1 MKIASP
7 NILHKSDIGGVKVGI
22 KTDEDVKNWFRNI
35 IRNAVVAVPDAKIYG
50 VEVQKMSQ
58 IPNHKEIIIGMNRDP
73 QFGALLMCGFG
84 GIYVNFLQ
92 DVSFRLNINGI
103 SRSEAL
109 NMVAETKVYSLLRG
123 ARGESPSDIDG
134 LVESICRI
142 GKLCA
147 DFKNEI
153 NELDINPIFVFE
165 KKSNPGDEP
174 GVLALDVKITLNV

>member
-1 MKIASP
+1 
-7 NILHKSDIGGVKVGI
+7 
-22 KTDEDVKNWFRNI
+22 
-35 IRNAVVAVPDAKIYG
+35 
-50 VEVQKMSQ
+50 MSQ

-92 DVSFRLNINGI
+92 DVAFRLNMNGI
-103 SRSEAL
+103 TKTEAL
-109 NMVAETKVYSLLRG
+109 EMVAETKVYSLLKG
-123 ARGESPSDIDG
+123 ARGEAPSDIDS
-134 LVESICRI
+134 LIDAICRI

-165 KKSNPGDEP
+165 RGKEP
-174 GVLALDVKITLNV
+174 GCLALDVKITLNV